1 MITHSDVANQAR
13 GWHGQGHHHH
23 GPSRAMH
30 SPPDLGPAQ
39 HAMIADLV
47 HQTAQTEIMPRFRH
61 LRPADIA
68 QKSGPLDLVTEAD
81 TAAETMLSAG
91 LHRLF
96 PGAAIL
102 GEEAA
107 QATPGLRDAAAKAPL
122 AFIIDPVDGTWNFA
136 HGLAMFGVIIAATR
150 YGRPIFGLIHDP
162 VAQDDVM
169 ACENSPAR
177 HISADGQV
185 RPLSVA
191 QPKPLAAMQGYV
203 HLSLMPKARQHELAP
218 RLTRFARTDALRCSA
233 HEYRQAAQ
241 GHIDFLASPQ
251 LPPWDHAAGVLIY
264 QQAGGVARLMDGRDY
279 HIGTTEGTL
288 LCAPSQNCWQAVAQ
302 VLQP

>member
-1 MITHSDVANQAR
+1 
-13 GWHGQGHHHH
+13 
-23 GPSRAMH
+23 MH

-47 HQTAQTEIMPRFRH
+47 RQTAQAEIMPRFRS

-68 QKSGPLDLVTEAD
+68 QKSGPLDLVTKAD
-81 TAAETMLSAG
+81 TAAEAMLTDG
-91 LHRLF
+91 LQRLF

-107 QATPGLRDAAAKAPL
+107 QATPGLREAAAKAPL

-136 HGLAMFGVIIAATR
+136 HGLALFGVIIAATR
-150 YGRPIFGLIHDP
+150 FGKPIFGLIHDP
-162 VAQDDVM
+162 VAQDDIL
-169 ACENSPAR
+169 ACEHSPAR
-177 HISADGQV
+177 HISADGRV
-185 RPLSVA
+185 RQLLVA
-191 QPKPLAAMQGYV
+191 QPKPIGAMQGYV
-203 HLSLMPKARQHELAP
+203 HLSLMSKARQHDLAP

-241 GHIDFLASPQ
+241 GHVDFVASPQ
-251 LPPWDHAAGVLIY
+251 LTPWDHAAGVLIY
-264 QQAGGVARLMDGRDY
+264 QQAGGVARLLDGQDY
-279 HIGTTEGTL
+279 DIATPKGTL
-288 LCAPSQNCWQAVAQ
+288 LCAPSDRCWQVVAQ

>member
-1 MITHSDVANQAR
+1 
-13 GWHGQGHHHH
+13 
-23 GPSRAMH
+23 MH

-47 HQTAQTEIMPRFRH
+47 RQTAQAEIMPRFRS

-68 QKSGPLDLVTEAD
+68 QKSGPLDLVTKAD
-81 TAAETMLSAG
+81 TAAEAMLTDG
-91 LHRLF
+91 LQRLF

-107 QATPGLRDAAAKAPL
+107 QATPGLREAAAKAPL
-122 AFIIDPVDGTWNFA
+122 AFIIDPV
-136 HGLAMFGVIIAATR
+136 
-150 YGRPIFGLIHDP
+150 
-162 VAQDDVM
+162 AQDDIL

-177 HISADGQV
+177 HISADGRV
-185 RPLSVA
+185 RQLLVA
-191 QPKPLAAMQGYV
+191 QPKPIGAMQGYV
-203 HLSLMPKARQHELAP
+203 HLSLMSKARQHDLAP

-241 GHIDFLASPQ
+241 GHVDFVASPQ
-251 LPPWDHAAGVLIY
+251 LTPWYHAAGVLIY
-264 QQAGGVARLMDGRDY
+264 QQAGGVARLLDGQDY
-279 HIGTTEGTL
+279 DIATPKGTL
-288 LCAPSQNCWQAVAQ
+288 LCAPSDRCWQAVAQ